1 MIQRATAMFPVWA
14 IAFCTVALVSPQWF
28 VGLKSFIV
36 YLLGL
41 VMLGMGMTLTTR
53 HFLDVLRRP
62 GVVVLGVSMQFGLMP
77 FFAWAISRGLGLSDE
92 LLAGMVLVGASPGGT
107 ASNVICYLAGG
118 DLALSI
124 SLTAISTLLA
134 VIATPLL
141 TLAYAGHSVD
151 VPVAAMLFDVF
162 RFIVVPVTAGV
173 VVNTLVGDRLGRIK
187 QVLPLLSVAA
197 IVLIIAIVV
206 ALNRDRL
213 IEVAMLATFAVV
225 FHNVLGLVAG
235 YWIARLLSMDEKVC
249 RTLSIEVGMQNS
261 GLAVALA
268 LKYFSAPSALP
279 GALFSIW
286 HNLSGSVLAACWSRR
301 ASRTLPAPRDAETR

>member
-14 IAFCTVALVSPQWF
+14 IAFCAVALVSPQWF
-28 VGLKSFIV
+28 VGLKPFIV

-41 VMLGMGMTLTTR
+41 VMLGMGMTLSTR

-62 GVVVLGVSMQFGLMP
+62 GVVVLGVSMQFALMP
-77 FFAWAISRGLGLSDE
+77 LFAWAISRGLGLSDE

-107 ASNVICYLAGG
+107 ASNVICFLARG

-141 TLAYAGHSVD
+141 TLLYAGHSVD

-173 VVNTLVGDRLGRIK
+173 VVNTLVGVRLGRVK
-187 QVLPLLSVAA
+187 QVLPLLSVIA

-235 YWIARLLSMDEKVC
+235 YWIARLLSMDEKIC

-279 GALFSIW
+279 GALFSVW